1 MSKLYTATTSSAFHN
16 SAFHII
22 NAAEK
27 KDVVCAALNLAHDR
41 SYVSSL
47 GTLTSH
53 SVQSAWI
60 GILERRG
67 IRWASLAE
75 TLRVKEERGL
85 VGGGVSDEFAG
96 WARRLVLKT
105 RVSLRSQDEDDDA

>member
-1 MSKLYTATTSSAFHN
+1 MRGTQLWLIMSAILS
-16 SAFHII
+16 
-22 NAAEK
+22 
-27 KDVVCAALNLAHDR
+27 DDR